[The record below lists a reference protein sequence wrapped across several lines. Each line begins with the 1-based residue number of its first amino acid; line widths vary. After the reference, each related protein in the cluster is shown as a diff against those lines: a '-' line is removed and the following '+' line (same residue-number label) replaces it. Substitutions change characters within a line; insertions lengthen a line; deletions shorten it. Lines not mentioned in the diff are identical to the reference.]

1 MVTPDAD
8 DSTRRWSGPL
18 VVVVLLAAGI
28 LYWIIS
34 AQAQRSAIGKL
45 KQQLD
50 EVRAEAVAASA
61 LAEERRLELER
72 LRERLEALESGQT
85 PDE

>member
-1 MVTPDAD
+1 MTRDAEV
-8 DSTRRWSGPL
+8 STRRWSGPL

-28 LYWIIS
+28 LYWVIS

-45 KQQLD
+45 KQQLE

-61 LAEERRLELER
+61 LAEERRRELER
-72 LRERLEALESGQT
+72 LRERVEALESGQT

>member
-1 MVTPDAD
+1 MTRDAEV
-8 DSTRRWSGPL
+8 STRRWSGPL
-18 VVVVLLAAGI
+18 VVVVLLVAGI
-28 LYWIIS
+28 LYWVIS

-45 KQQLD
+45 KQQLE

-61 LAEERRLELER
+61 LAEERRRELER
-72 LRERLEALESGQT
+72 LRERVEALESGQT

>member
-1 MVTPDAD
+1 MTRDAEV
-8 DSTRRWSGPL
+8 STRRWSGPL
-18 VVVVLLAAGI
+18 VVVVLLVAGI
-28 LYWIIS
+28 LYWVIS

-45 KQQLD
+45 KQQLE

-61 LAEERRLELER
+61 LAEERRRELER